1 MAQEQPITPQ
11 LVPAQAQPLPTQ
23 NNPGLA
29 DLQVDDDL
37 EDDGVYTASEA
48 SASFV
53 SSINSSVFR
62 YKYENGRRYHAFREG
77 AYLVLICVCTWKP
90 NDDEEQDR
98 MDLAHHIYGLL
109 LGGELHLAPIGDNPQ
124 RVLDLGTGTGIWAMD
139 FADQY
144 PSAEVIGTDLSPIQ
158 PKWTPPNCTF
168 EVDDFE
174 QDWVYR
180 KRFDY
185 IHARELGGCIADDGK
200 LFSRAFEHLAP
211 GGYLEMQ
218 AVYPRFLSDDDT
230 DKLAKDAQYWMTNI
244 CEGAAKFGKPL
255 DSVPQWLDKMQ
266 AAGFVEVKQEIRKV
280 CPQFTR
286 STRCLISWNPML
298 NNTQIP
304 FGSWPKD
311 PTLKEIGRHSIIQE
325 KQLID
330 SYTPGI
336 FSRVL
341 GWDQTEIQV
350 LIARVKNDLNNPAIH
365 LYVPTHFIWGK
376 KPEE

>member
-23 NNPGLA
+23 STPTQNNPGLA

-37 EDDGVYTASEA
+37 EDDSAYAASEA

-77 AYLVLICVCTWKP
+77 AYLVP

-230 DKLAKDAQYWMTNI
+230 GKLAKDAQYWMTNI

-266 AAGFVEVKQEIRKV
+266 AAGFVEVKQEIRK
-280 CPQFTR
+280 
-286 STRCLISWNPML
+286 
-298 NNTQIP
+298 IP

-325 KQLID
+325 NQLID

-350 LIARVKNDLNNPAIH
+350 LMARVKNDLNNPAIH
-365 LYVPTHFIWGK
+365 LYVPTYFIWGK